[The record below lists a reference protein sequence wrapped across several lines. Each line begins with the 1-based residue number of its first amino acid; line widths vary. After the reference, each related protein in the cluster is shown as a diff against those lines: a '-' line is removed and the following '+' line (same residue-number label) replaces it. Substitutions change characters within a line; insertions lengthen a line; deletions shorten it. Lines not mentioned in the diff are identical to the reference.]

1 VVLPGTG
8 RRRQPGLAY
17 GVGMELRQL
26 SYFVTVAEEL
36 HFGRAAERL
45 HIVQPAVSQQVRRL
59 ERELGVELF
68 DRSPRRV
75 ALTGAGAR
83 FLPEARAVLAAAAR
97 AKATVATDRSFSPGV
112 LRLGTSAGLG
122 DHLDR
127 LLDRLAPGLAVELV
141 YGPTAERAGQVRDGR
156 LDATFVRGTLG
167 YPGLQ
172 RVPAWQE
179 PLLTALSARHPLAG
193 EPEVTLA
200 SLAPFPLRLTDRRNN
215 TPLVDLVV
223 AACHEAG
230 FAPVPAPAAAA
241 LTDSLAM
248 IGTDDS
254 WTVVYAAHARQMRS
268 GRVVFRPLAGT
279 GLALSTA
286 LLVRPGSPPPAVGAL
301 LAAVA
306 SDDND

>member
-1 VVLPGTG
+1 
-8 RRRQPGLAY
+8 
-17 GVGMELRQL
+17 MELRQL
-26 SYFVTVAEEL
+26 TYFVMVAEEL

-75 ALTGAGAR
+75 ALTEAGTR

-97 AKATVATDRSFSPGV
+97 AKAAVATDRSLSPGV

-127 LLDRLAPGLAVELV
+127 LLDSLAPDLTVDLV
-141 YGPTAERAGQVRDGR
+141 YGPTAERAEQVRDGR
-156 LDATFVRGTLG
+156 LDATFVRGTLN
-167 YPGLQ
+167 YPGL
-172 RVPAWQE
+172 RRIPAWQE
-179 PLLTALSARHPLAG
+179 PLFVAFSARHPLAR
-193 EPEVTLA
+193 EPEVKLA
-200 SLAPFPLRLTDRRNN
+200 DLAPFPLRLTERRNN

-223 AACHEAG
+223 RACHEAG
-230 FAPVPAPAAAA
+230 FTPVPAPVAAV
-241 LTDSLAM
+241 LTDSLAI

-254 WTVVYAAHARQMRS
+254 WTVVYAAHARQMHS
-268 GRVVFRPLAGT
+268 GRVLFRPLAGA

-286 LLVRPGSPPPAVGAL
+286 LLVRPDSPPLAVDAL
-301 LAAVA
+301 LTALA
-306 SDDND
+306 SDDNDS